1 MYILETQGE
10 KKIVPGVSPQ
20 FAMTKMDDDAHPECD
35 IYVED
40 NAASV
45 MLAELLALHGKE
57 FFPRCAIVPFGA
69 TSVGY
74 ALGQMVAN
82 RRFRRPSCVF
92 LDGDSAE
99 GQGCTVLPG
108 GDAPERVVFRTLRSA
123 APKWGDLWT
132 RIARDISQ
140 VADACTNAMTLG
152 DHHDWVQFAANQLLC
167 GGDTLWQAMCAE
179 WAKKVPQQEAARI
192 TQVIEDALG

>member
-57 FFPRCAIVPFGA
+57 FFPRRAIVPFGA

-82 RRFRRPSCVF
+82 RRFRTPVLCV
-92 LDGDSAE
+92 S
-99 GQGCTVLPG
+99 
-108 GDAPERVVFRTLRSA
+108 
-123 APKWGDLWT
+123 
-132 RIARDISQ
+132 
-140 VADACTNAMTLG
+140 
-152 DHHDWVQFAANQLLC
+152 
-167 GGDTLWQAMCAE
+167 
-179 WAKKVPQQEAARI
+179 
-192 TQVIEDALG
+192 